1 MSLNRRF
8 IVCLVAAVI
17 MSAALDVLAQFPGG
31 GGRSRGGSSPGGG
44 PPGGMQR
51 GERPVGPEAITD
63 LIEFRLQSFE
73 EDLKLSPNQQKLWDP
88 YADKVRALTG
98 DIVRERTRAQA
109 QTGAQLTAPQQID
122 HALDVAR
129 NRLTALEAVAVSAK
143 ALYAGLMP
151 DQKLLADSRF
161 ATILPMLGGNAQ
173 ATGAPP
179 QTPGGR
185 PGPDGGGFGRGP
197 R

>member
-1 MSLNRRF
+1 
-8 IVCLVAAVI
+8 
-17 MSAALDVLAQFPGG
+17 
-31 GGRSRGGSSPGGG
+31 
-44 PPGGMQR
+44 
-51 GERPVGPEAITD
+51 
-63 LIEFRLQSFE
+63 
-73 EDLKLSPNQQKLWDP
+73 LKLSPNQQKLWDP

-98 DIVRERTRAQA
+98 DIVRERTRALA

-129 NRLTALEAVAVSAK
+129 NRLTALEDIAVSAK

-151 DQKLLADSRF
+151 EQKLLADSRF
-161 ATILPMLGGNAQ
+161 ATILPMLAGNAQ
-173 ATGAPP
+173 ATGAPA

-185 PGPDGGGFGRGP
+185 SGPDGGGRGP

>member
-1 MSLNRRF
+1 MRYNRRL
-8 IVCLVAAVI
+8 IACLIAAFI

-31 GGRSRGGSSPGGG
+31 GGRSRGGSPGGP

-51 GERPVGPEAITD
+51 GERPAGPEALTD
-63 LIEFRLQSFE
+63 LVEFRLQSFQ
-73 EDLKLSPNQQKLWDP
+73 EDLKLSPNQQKLWEP

-129 NRLTALEAVAVSAK
+129 NRLTALEDVAVSAK
-143 ALYAGLMP
+143 ALYEGLMP
-151 DQKLLADSRF
+151 EQKLLADSRF
-161 ATILPMLGGNAQ
+161 ATIVPLLAGSAQ
-173 ATGAPP
+173 PSGAPAQMSGP
-179 QTPGGR
+179 R
-185 PGPDGGGFGRGP
+185 PGPDGGRGP